1 MSCRSWIQCHASSMV
16 SLKKDENE
24 EKRKIL
30 KSAAAIIRNGV
41 NLKKSNTEFY
51 PPGDNIFQ
59 NINENI
65 PESL

>member
-1 MSCRSWIQCHASSMV
+1 MRQAWIAS
-16 SLKKDENE
+16 KKDEDE

-30 KSAAAIIRNGV
+30 KSAAAIIRNDV

-51 PPGDNIFQ
+51 PPSDNIFQ

-65 PESL
+65 PESLQFLIEEII